1 MYSGYSLL
9 KLLSTFRQV
18 TNENSKTDSSENK
31 KLSYRKQIV
40 HKVRTQYVE
49 GIYSNFVALQ
59 SRLRVTQCH

>member
-40 HKVRTQYVE
+40 HKLRTQYVE

-59 SRLRVTQCH
+59 SRLGVTQCH

>member
-1 MYSGYSLL
+1 MYSGYSVL
-9 KLLSTFRQV
+9 KLLTTFRQV

-40 HKVRTQYVE
+40 HKLRTQYVE

-59 SRLRVTQCH
+59 TRLGVTQCH